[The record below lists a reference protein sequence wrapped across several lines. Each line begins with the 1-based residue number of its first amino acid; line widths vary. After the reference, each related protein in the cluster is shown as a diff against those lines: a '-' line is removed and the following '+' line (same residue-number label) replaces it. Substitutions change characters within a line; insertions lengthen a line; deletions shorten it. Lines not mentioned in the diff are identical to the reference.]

1 MSEANSVSPMLTY
14 SLKNLFRPGHGIQ
27 PQSRQEVSESGR
39 FENTLADMKTESADQ
54 QTARTAHKG
63 IDSVDALSMEPS
75 MAHQEPVP
83 FPEESL
89 GGYPSSMQGM
99 ESLSPSHSP
108 LTWQLVSSTTDV
120 ERNED
125 LVQTAALPLK
135 GYRIYSEAASRK
147 D

>member
-14 SLKNLFRPGHGIQ
+14 SLKNLFRPGQGVQ
-27 PQSRQEVSESGR
+27 PQSKQDASESDR
-39 FENTLADMKTESADQ
+39 FENTLADMKTESMEK
-54 QTARTAHKG
+54 QTNPINNEIGSIDTAPTE
-63 IDSVDALSMEPS
+63 SWAEY
-75 MAHQEPVP
+75 QEPTP

-135 GYRIYSEAASRK
+135 GYRIYSQAASRK

>member
-14 SLKNLFRPGHGIQ
+14 SLKNLFRPGHGVQ
-27 PQSRQEVSESGR
+27 PQPKQDISKSGR
-39 FENTLADMKTESADQ
+39 FDTTLADMKTESVEKQTGSAANREIDAAD
-54 QTARTAHKG
+54 TF
-63 IDSVDALSMEPS
+63 SMES
-75 MAHQEPVP
+75 ATAHQEPVP

-99 ESLSPSHSP
+99 ESLSPNHSP

>member
-14 SLKNLFRPGHGIQ
+14 SLKNLFRPGHGTQ
-27 PQSRQEVSESGR
+27 PQSRQEVSGSGR
-39 FENTLADMKTESADQ
+39 FENTLADMKTESVDQ
-54 QTARTAHKG
+54 RTAHKE
-63 IDSVDALSMEPS
+63 IDSVDTLSMEPS
-75 MAHQEPVP
+75 MAHQGPVP